1 MEINFYLSF
10 SLSERLEFS
19 FFSKRENFY
28 TIYPFQT
35 KRNHV

>member
-1 MEINFYLSF
+1 MEINFFLSL

-28 TIYPFQT
+28 TIY
-35 KRNHV
+35 HV